1 MKNRYFKI
9 LLIAFAV
16 YFINAEKTLAQ
27 KFLHPGIDQT
37 LADMAFMKKQVQA
50 GVQPWKDAFE
60 RLKTSTDLQFQVKPY
75 THVLRGPYGKP
86 NIGGDDLSKGS
97 NMAYNCA
104 LMGYLTGERAYSE
117 KAIEIINA
125 WSPVIWDLDYND
137 AKLLAGWTGHI
148 LCNAAEIL
156 RYTDSGWKQKEID
169 RFTQML
175 MTVYYPLIRYY
186 YPQANGN
193 WDGAII
199 HTILAMA
206 IFTDNHEMFN
216 NAIDHFYHS
225 PVNGSIFK
233 YVYPS
238 GQCQES
244 MRDQGHVQLGLG
256 EFAGA
261 AIVAFT
267 QGVDLFQ
274 AANNRIALGYEYT
287 AQFLLGKT
295 PHCYGKISER
305 SKDLRDDY
313 EYVYR
318 HYAAQGIELPFTKKA
333 ADSIRIKASRS
344 VLTAFRAPTGKAVT
358 SKSTPAPSPI
368 AYPAG
373 ALDKAVIQPSNEA
386 IRVTPGQSIQAALD
400 AAALQ
405 AAAGKNGW
413 VLATA
418 GIHKLPGTLKIP
430 SGITLSGEGLSTV
443 LLLDPASGLRDAIVN
458 ATEDLHDV
466 TICDLVLEGS
476 TTPEIPSD
484 PNSNRSYRGG
494 YNRGGIMFLGTRE
507 GALKNI
513 TFRNLTVRNCTYNG
527 IFLTGATNL
536 KITCCDLNENGAS
549 VPPGARQLHNLLLS
563 HCSAV
568 SINGSR
574 MDTSPLGCGI
584 VINYCSDVSV
594 NNCET
599 ARNGWYGIL
608 VSESKNISFTGN
620 LVEGNDAEGIMFQFL
635 YNGSENISLTGN
647 LIHYNQGFGIASYAS
662 KNLYSSHNI
671 FAGNGT
677 DLKSNEKISPEKY
690 INMQ

>member
-1 MKNRYFKI
+1 MKKEYFKI

-16 YFINAEKTLAQ
+16 YYLNLENASAQ

-37 LADMAFMKKQVQA
+37 QADMAYMKKQVTA
-50 GVQPWKDAFE
+50 GEQPWKDAFE
-60 RLKTSTDLQFQVKPY
+60 RLKTATDLQFLVKPY

-104 LMGYLTGERAYSE
+104 LMGYLTGEKAYNE

-156 RYTDSGWKQKEID
+156 RYTDSGWKQKDID

-216 NAIDHFYHS
+216 NAVDHFYHS

-233 YVYPS
+233 YIYPS

-261 AIVAFT
+261 AKVAYT
-267 QGVDLFQ
+267 QGVDFFQ

-305 SKDLRDDY
+305 AKDLRDDY

-318 HYAAQGIELPFTKKA
+318 HYAAQGIVLSNTKKA
-333 ADSIRIKASRS
+333 ADSVRIKASRS
-344 VLTAFRAPTGKAVT
+344 VLTAFRAPTGKAVI
-358 SKSTPAPSPI
+358 SKPTPAPSPI

-373 ALDKAVIQPSNEA
+373 ALDKAVSQAAANAVI
-386 IRVTPGQSIQAALD
+386 VHPGESIQAALD
-400 AAALQ
+400 AAALN
-405 AAAGKNGW
+405 AANGKNGW

-418 GIHKLPGTLKIP
+418 GLHKLPGTLKIP
-430 SGITLSGEGLSTV
+430 SGVTLSGEGLGTI

-458 ATEDLHDV
+458 ATDDLHDV
-466 TICDLVLEGS
+466 TLCDLVLEGS

-527 IFLTGATNL
+527 IFLTGAANL
-536 KITCCDLNENGAS
+536 KITSCDLNENGAS
-549 VPPGARQLHNLLLS
+549 VAPGARQLHNLLVS

-568 SINGSR
+568 SINGCR
-574 MDTSPLGCGI
+574 TDTSPLGCGM
-584 VINYCSDVSV
+584 VINYCSDVSI

-620 LVEGNDAEGIMFQFL
+620 LVEGNDAEGIMIQYLF
-635 YNGSENISLTGN
+635 NGSENISLTGN
-647 LIHYNQGFGIASYAS
+647 IIHYNQGYGIAS
-662 KNLYSSHNI
+662 
-671 FAGNGT
+671 FAGKNIHSSNNTFDGNGK
-677 DLKSNEKISPEKY
+677 DLKSNEKISPEKF

>member
-1 MKNRYFKI
+1 MKKQYFK
-9 LLIAFAV
+9 LLLMALATFFV
-16 YFINAEKTLAQ
+16 GLTNASAQ

-37 LADMAFMKKQVQA
+37 QADMAYMKKQVLA
-50 GVQPWKDAFE
+50 GEQPWKDAFE
-60 RLKTSTDLQFQVKPY
+60 RLKSATDLQFQVKPF
-75 THVLRGPYGKP
+75 THVLRGPYGRP

-104 LMGYLTGERAYSE
+104 LMGYLTGDKAYSE

-137 AKLLAGWTGHI
+137 AKLLADWTGHI

-199 HTILAMA
+199 HTILAIA
-206 IFTDNHEMFN
+206 IFTDNPEMFN

-233 YVYPS
+233 YIYPS

-261 AIVAFT
+261 AKVAFT
-267 QGVDLFQ
+267 QGVDLFA

-305 SKDLRDDY
+305 AKDLRDDY

-318 HYAAQGIELPFTKKA
+318 HYAAQGIVLPYTKKA
-333 ADSIRIKASRS
+333 ADSIRIKASIS
-344 VLTAFRAPTGKAVT
+344 VLTAFRAPTGKAVI
-358 SKSTPAPSPI
+358 SKLAPAPSPI

-373 ALDKAVIQPSNEA
+373 ALDKAVSQPVNDA
-386 IRVTPGQSIQAALD
+386 LRVSPGQSIQVALD
-400 AAALQ
+400 

-418 GIHKLPGTLKIP
+418 GLHKLPGTLKIP
-430 SGITLSGEGLSTV
+430 SGVTLLGEGLGTV

-458 ATEDLHDV
+458 ATDDLHDV
-466 TICDLVLEGS
+466 TLCDFVLEGS
-476 TTPEIPSD
+476 TTPEIPRD

-494 YNRGGIMFLGTRE
+494 YNRGGIVFLGNQE

-513 TFRNLTVRNCTYNG
+513 TFKNLTVRNCTFDG

-549 VPPGARQLHNLLLS
+549 VAPGVMQLHNLLLS

-568 SINGSR
+568 NISGSR
-574 MDTSPLGCGI
+574 MDTSPLGCGM
-584 VINYCSDVSV
+584 VLNYCSDVTV

-599 ARNGWYGIL
+599 ARNGCYGIL
-608 VSESKNISFTGN
+608 VSESRNIAITAN
-620 LVEGNDAEGIMFQFL
+620 LIEANDAEGIMIQYLF
-635 YNGSENISLTGN
+635 NGSENVSLTGN
-647 LIHYNQGFGIASYAS
+647 LIHYNQGFGIASFAG
-662 KNLYSSHNI
+662 KNIKSVKNT

-677 DLKSNEKISPEKY
+677 DLKSNEKISSEKF

>member
-1 MKNRYFKI
+1 MINRYFKF
-9 LLIAFAV
+9 LLIV
-16 YFINAEKTLAQ
+16 VVISLPGTKNTTAQ
-27 KFLHPGIDQT
+27 KFVHPGIDQT
-37 LADMAFMKKQVQA
+37 NADMAYMKKQVLA
-50 GVQPWKDAFE
+50 GEQPWKDAFE
-60 RLKTSTDLQFQVKPY
+60 RLKSATDLQFQVRPF

-104 LMGYLTGERAYSE
+104 LMGFLTGDKAYTQ

-156 RYTDSGWKQKEID
+156 RYTDSGWKQQDVE

-175 MTVYYPLIRYY
+175 MTVYYPLIRFY

-199 HTILAMA
+199 HTILAIA
-206 IFTDNHEMFN
+206 IFTDNPEMFN

-225 PVNGSIFK
+225 PVNGSLFK
-233 YVYPS
+233 YIYPS

-261 AIVAFT
+261 AKVAYT

-274 AANNRIALGYEYT
+274 AANNRIGLGYEYT
-287 AQFLLGKT
+287 ARFLLGEK

-305 SKDLRDDY
+305 AKDLRDDY

-318 HYAAQGIELPFTKKA
+318 HYASKGIVLPYTKIA
-333 ADSIRIKASRS
+333 ADSVRIKASRS
-344 VLTAFRAPTGKAVT
+344 VLTAFRAPTGKPI
-358 SKSTPAPSPI
+358 TPKPAPSPSPI

-373 ALDKAVIQPSNEA
+373 ALEKAVSQPGTNA
-386 IRVTPGQSIQAALD
+386 VIVRPGESIQSALD
-400 AAALQ
+400 

-413 VLATA
+413 VIAST
-418 GIHKLPGTLKIP
+418 GVHKLSATLKIP
-430 SGITLSGEGLSTV
+430 SGVTLAGEGLGTV
-443 LLLDPASGLRDAIVN
+443 LLLDPASGLRDAMVN
-458 ATEDLHDV
+458 ASDDLHDV
-466 TICDLVLEGS
+466 TICDLVLEGN

-494 YNRGGIMFLGTRE
+494 YNRGGIMFLGNQE

-527 IFLTGATNL
+527 IFLTGTTNL
-536 KITCCDLNENGAS
+536 RINNCDLNENGAS
-549 VPPGARQLHNLLLS
+549 VAPGARQLHNLLLS

-568 SINGSR
+568 SINMTR
-574 MDTSPLGCGI
+574 TDTSPLGCGI
-584 VINYCSDVSV
+584 VLNYCSDVTV
-594 NNCET
+594 NKCET
-599 ARNGWYGIL
+599 ARNGWYGFL

-620 LVEGNDAEGIMFQFL
+620 LVEGNDADGIMIQYL

-647 LIHYNQGFGIASYAS
+647 LIHYNQGFGIASFAG
-662 KNLYSSHNI
+662 KNIYSSHNS

-677 DLKSNEKISPEKY
+677 DLKSNEKISSEKF
-690 INMQ
+690 ITMQ